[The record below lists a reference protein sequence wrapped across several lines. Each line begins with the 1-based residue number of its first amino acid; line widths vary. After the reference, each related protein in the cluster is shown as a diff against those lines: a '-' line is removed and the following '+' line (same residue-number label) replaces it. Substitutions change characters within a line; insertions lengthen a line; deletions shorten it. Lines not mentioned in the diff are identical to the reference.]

1 VSDDAFRFD
10 VLTGAH
16 VAVVPGRRGAWPR
29 KASPTELPVLEGRCP
44 FCPGHEADTEATVA
58 VRARTDG
65 VPGWRIRVVENIY
78 PLARRGAEEPALVGG
93 DHVAPRGTHEVV
105 IEHPAHDLDM
115 ADYDALHLADV
126 LAVYRDRARA
136 LAALDGVRTVS
147 VFRNRG
153 RRAGS
158 SQPHP
163 HGQLVAAPVVSPDVV
178 ARHDRA
184 RAHVAAHGT
193 SLLDDLLARELSIG
207 TRVVEEREHF
217 VALCPFAPRQNHHV
231 MIVPRDARGSFLEI
245 DDARI
250 APLAEALLRVL
261 RRLRRAAFDPAYNLV
276 VRMPPLD
283 APHDDARFWFLDV
296 LPRRGGGAGY
306 ELATGID
313 VVTVTPER
321 AAEELRAA
329 TPE

>member
-1 VSDDAFRFD
+1 
-10 VLTGAH
+10 
-16 VAVVPGRRGAWPR
+16 
-29 KASPTELPVLEGRCP
+29 
-44 FCPGHEADTEATVA
+44 
-58 VRARTDG
+58 
-65 VPGWRIRVVENIY
+65 
-78 PLARRGAEEPALVGG
+78 
-93 DHVAPRGTHEVV
+93 
-105 IEHPAHDLDM
+105 
-115 ADYDALHLADV
+115 
-126 LAVYRDRARA
+126 
-136 LAALDGVRTVS
+136 
-147 VFRNRG
+147 
-153 RRAGS
+153 
-158 SQPHP
+158 
-163 HGQLVAAPVVSPDVV
+163 
-178 ARHDRA
+178 
-184 RAHVAAHGT
+184 
-193 SLLDDLLARELSIG
+193 
-207 TRVVEEREHF
+207 
-217 VALCPFAPRQNHHV
+217 